1 MNYSD
6 LSEQQKR
13 VMEFAKDN
21 GYVVP
26 YSPAHAS
33 KCQTS
38 QGGLAR
44 TVKSLRDAGLL
55 RLGAAGRCSLT
66 ERGRELV
73 PERGLVERW
82 WDR

>member
-1 MNYSD
+1 MNFGD

-13 VMEFAKDN
+13 VLEFAREN

-26 YSPAHAS
+26 SSPLHAS
-33 KCQTS
+33 RCATT

-44 TVKSLRDAGLL
+44 TVKSLRPELL
-55 RLGAAGRCSLT
+55 RLGAAGRCFLT
-66 ERGRELV
+66 ERGEELV
-73 PERGLVERW
+73 PARGLTEKW

>member
-1 MNYSD
+1 VNFGD

-13 VMEFAKDN
+13 VLEFAREN

-26 YSPAHAS
+26 SSPLHAS
-33 KCQTS
+33 RCATT

-44 TVKSLRDAGLL
+44 TVKSLRPELL
-55 RLGAAGRCSLT
+55 RLGAAGRCFLT
-66 ERGRELV
+66 ERGEELV
-73 PERGLVERW
+73 PARGLTEKW

>member
-1 MNYSD
+1 VNFGD

-13 VMEFAKDN
+13 VLEFAREN

-33 KCQTS
+33 KCATT
-38 QGGLAR
+38 QGGLVR
-44 TVKSLRDAGLL
+44 TVRSLRLHELL
-55 RLGAAGRCSLT
+55 RLGAAGRCHLT
-66 ERGRELV
+66 ERGEELV
-73 PERGLVERW
+73 PARGLTEKW

>member
-1 MNYSD
+1 MNYGD

-13 VMEFAKDN
+13 VLEFAREN

-26 YSPAHAS
+26 SSPLHAS
-33 KCQTS
+33 RCATT

-44 TVKSLRDAGLL
+44 TVKSLRPELL
-55 RLGAAGRCSLT
+55 RLGAAGRCFLT
-66 ERGRELV
+66 ERGEELV
-73 PERGLVERW
+73 PARGLTEKW